1 MSSVAQG
8 RFDAATDPLRPFV
21 PRIAVDWLRDT
32 PAERAQCFE
41 GTLVFA
47 DISGFTDLTEALAK
61 RGREGAEEIAGVV
74 DAAFAEL
81 IRQAYAHHAD
91 LLKFGGDAILLLFRG
106 EDHALR
112 AAAAAVGMQE
122 ALAGMRRRST
132 SAGPVRLQMSI
143 GIHAGDFHFFLVGG
157 IHRELVVAG
166 ADVTACVQ
174 TEAIAGAGEIALS
187 AATARSFDPGLL
199 GEARGDAVLLAH
211 GPGVPATVPPFFD
224 PSGVDLSALLPAAY
238 TRELRGEPADPE
250 HRHVAIAFVEL
261 RGTDELLERD
271 GPDALAAAL
280 EEHITAIQESCLAF
294 DVTFAQTD
302 VSNGAVK
309 AILLAGAPR
318 TAGGEEEELMLR
330 VTRAIVERP
339 GRCRCASA

>member
-106 EDHALR
+106 DGSRTARGRRCRRDAGGARRHAPAVDLRGAR
-112 AAAAAVGMQE
+112 AAADVDRHPR
-122 ALAGMRRRST
+122 RRRST
-132 SAGPVRLQMSI
+132 SSSSAGS
-143 GIHAGDFHFFLVGG
+143 
-157 IHRELVVAG
+157 
-166 ADVTACVQ
+166 TA
-174 TEAIAGAGEIALS
+174 S
-187 AATARSFDPGLL
+187 WSS
-199 GEARGDAVLLAH
+199 
-211 GPGVPATVPPFFD
+211 PAPT
-224 PSGVDLSALLPAAY
+224 
-238 TRELRGEPADPE
+238 
-250 HRHVAIAFVEL
+250 
-261 RGTDELLERD
+261 
-271 GPDALAAAL
+271 
-280 EEHITAIQESCLAF
+280 
-294 DVTFAQTD
+294 
-302 VSNGAVK
+302 
-309 AILLAGAPR
+309 
-318 TAGGEEEELMLR
+318 
-330 VTRAIVERP
+330 
-339 GRCRCASA
+339 